1 MSEAREDD
9 EIDRGWERPR
19 VLDAFFGPDAVAR
32 DAHGVIDASAGTG
45 KTYTL
50 EHLVLELVAA
60 GAPIEEILV
69 VTFTDKATREMK
81 QRVRARL
88 VTARSRLA
96 ISIASHAE
104 VPEHA
109 RALLTRLTKAVASFD
124 RASIS
129 TIHAFCQRALA
140 EHAFASGRPFTFER
154 TDGRES
160 FGRAVRQAVRAGLA
174 SGASERPG
182 HASFRSALVAL
193 RAAGSEGAV
202 ARLEA
207 LLYAWMREPGEV
219 RPLFSADEAARALL
233 STPSASEL
241 LSPRWAS
248 LLAEV
253 PSLTAR
259 ARIRD
264 ALLELATELA
274 PHRDAFAAALERGE
288 DCADQLVWGPALAW
302 ASSSTDPRAIET
314 NAALCATHTVAVPE
328 LADTF
333 RVLHRAL
340 GSPVPYL
347 VHTILPRVRALW
359 TREKRETSTLDFDDM
374 LTALRDALASDV
386 AVCRALR
393 ARYRHALV
401 DEFQDTDEVQ
411 WEIFRRL
418 FVDRDDEEVVGES
431 RDTHARTL
439 FVIGDVKQ
447 AIYGFRSADVHTFE
461 DACRTLERAGAAR
474 VVLDQSFRSSP
485 AMLDALHRVFAARA
499 DAPAVGASGMASSG
513 MASSGMAPSGMGRG
527 LAGYTQRV
535 TSGVPERSVIDRDG
549 NEAPAVVIQH
559 LIGTP
564 ELRLPLI
571 RRALAD
577 AIAKE
582 ILAITGDGLRLRDA
596 ASTSTRPV
604 KLSDVFVLTRS
615 AAEGRD
621 VAEALRRL
629 AVPHAF
635 FKQDGL
641 FRTRE
646 ASDVLDVLRAV
657 ADRHDRDLATRAI
670 LGPFFGVPLGELPAA
685 HAIDASHPL
694 ARRLTRWASLAEHG
708 QLAALFSAM
717 LDGAG
722 PEGSGLARRELYLHE
737 GERVLVNLR
746 HLLEW
751 LLELGTRRRL
761 SIAELGLELS
771 RRIERAKDERA
782 SSDDEDVQKLE
793 SEREAVQIL
802 TMHKS
807 KGLEAEVVFVF
818 GGWGKPPKRR
828 LMPRVVHER
837 VASSEASGEE
847 ARVRRV
853 AWAVADD
860 GISEKDV
867 LVETSRGP
875 VPLREAL
882 RTEARAEDERLYYVA
897 LTRAKRRLYLPYFGT
912 PPRPEPR
919 RDDVTYDPPHLKG
932 SYAVLNDR
940 LRALAEEGVLTSA
953 PFSVTAI
960 DVGPRVRARAGVI
973 TLPTV
978 ASVVEGV
985 LAPLPSSE
993 RARLVSRHAGFEV
1006 TSYTRMKSLARAR
1019 AEAAGEASHVDV
1031 APSLALLAGET
1042 PIETPLSGAREPGG
1056 ARFGV
1061 LVHGLLEDL
1070 LRARALETS
1079 EERIAAHPRVIERL
1093 RDHAPTD
1100 EERALALTL
1109 ASRAMTAPLSTDVLE
1124 LPGGVL
1130 TLSRRV
1136 AEMPFLF
1143 PVPERM
1149 HTPIERLGADEG
1161 FVVERGYVRGV
1172 IDLLFEHEGRVFVLD
1187 WKTDRL
1193 AGYDEASL
1201 RAHVE
1206 HDYRVQIALYT
1217 LAALRVIARSAE
1229 GALETEA
1236 LHARFGGLVYV
1247 FVRGL
1252 ESPTNEGDPRA
1263 LGEDSGPRSAGVL
1276 AMRPSLA
1283 EVLAWERAARHE
1295 DSLLGAPLPA
1305 RREPLA
1311 PHAVIVEEP

>member
-1 MSEAREDD
+1 MSEDARDGF
-9 EIDRGWERPR
+9 DRGWDRPR
-19 VLDAFFGPDAVAR
+19 VLDAFFGEGAVAR

-50 EHLVLELVAA
+50 EHLVLELVAG

-88 VTARSRLA
+88 VAARTRLA
-96 ISIASHAE
+96 ASVAGHPRMPE
-104 VPEHA
+104 VA
-109 RALLTRLTKAVASFD
+109 RALLARLTAAVAGFD
-124 RASIS
+124 RAAIS

-160 FGRAVRQAVRAGLA
+160 FGRAVRQAVRVGLA
-174 SGASERPG
+174 SGASRRAG
-182 HASFRSALVAL
+182 HAAFRSALVAL
-193 RAAGSEGAV
+193 RASGSEGAV

-219 RPLFSADEAARALL
+219 RPAFHPEEAARALL
-233 STPSASEL
+233 ATPTATEL
-241 LSPRWAS
+241 LSSSWAER
-248 LLAEV
+248 LAEI

-259 ARIRD
+259 ARVRD

-274 PHRDAFAAALERGE
+274 PHRDDLAAALARGDDVARGE
-288 DCADQLVWGPALAW
+288 DAADQHAWGPALVW
-302 ASSSTDPRAIET
+302 ASSSTDPRGVET
-314 NAALCATHTVAVPE
+314 NAALCAAQTVVIPE
-328 LADTF
+328 IAATF
-333 RVLHRAL
+333 QTLHRAL

-347 VHTILPRVRALW
+347 VHTILPRVRDVW
-359 TREKRETSTLDFDDM
+359 MREKRETSTLDFDDM

-386 AVCRALR
+386 AVRRALR

-418 FVDRDDEEVVGES
+418 FVDRDDEDGEPPGP
-431 RDTHARTL
+431 ARTL

-461 DACRTLERAGAAR
+461 DACGALERRGAAR
-474 VVLDQSFRSSP
+474 AVLDQSFRSSP
-485 AMLDALHRVFAARA
+485 AMLEALDRVFAARA
-499 DAPAVGASGMASSG
+499 EAPLQ
-513 MASSGMAPSGMGRG
+513 RG
-527 LAGYTQRV
+527 LAGYVQRV
-535 TSGVPERSVIDRDG
+535 TSGVPERCALDRDG
-549 NEAPAVVIQH
+549 REAPAVVVQH
-559 LIGTP
+559 LVGAP

-582 ILAITGDGLRLRDA
+582 IRAITGEGLRLRDEVGGEA
-596 ASTSTRPV
+596 RPV

-621 VAEALRRL
+621 VAEALRRH

-646 ASDVLDVLRAV
+646 ATDVLEVLRAV
-657 ADRHDRDLATRAI
+657 ADRHDRDLATRAL
-670 LGPFFGVPLGELPAA
+670 LGPFFGVPLGDLAAA
-685 HAIDASHPL
+685 HAIDAGHPL
-694 ARRLTRWASLAEHG
+694 ARRLARWASLAEHG

-722 PEGSGLARRELYLHE
+722 PDGSGLARRELYLHE

-746 HLLEW
+746 HLFEW

-761 SIAELGLELS
+761 SVAELSVELS
-771 RRIERAKDERA
+771 QRIERAKDERA
-782 SSDDEDVQKLE
+782 GSDDEDVQKLE

-818 GGWGKPPKRR
+818 GGLGKPPKRR
-828 LMPRVVHER
+828 LLPRVVHER
-837 VASSEASGEE
+837 VRGGAEGD
-847 ARVRRV
+847 RVRRV

-867 LVETSRGP
+867 LVDTDEGAL
-875 VPLREAL
+875 PLREAL
-882 RTEARAEDERLYYVA
+882 RAEARTEDERLYYVA
-897 LTRAKRRLYLPYFGT
+897 LTRAKRRLYVPYFGS
-912 PPRPEPR
+912 PPRPLPR
-919 RDDVTYDPPHLKG
+919 RDDVAYDPPHLKG

-940 LRALAEEGVLTSA
+940 LRALAEEGALTSD
-953 PFSVTAI
+953 PFAVTSI
-960 DVGPRVRARAGVI
+960 DVGPRTRARAGTI
-973 TLPTV
+973 TLP
-978 ASVVEGV
+978 SVSPIETPVV
-985 LAPLPSSE
+985 SPLPPSE
-993 RARLVSRHAGFEV
+993 RARLVARHAGFEV
-1006 TSYTRMKSLARAR
+1006 TSYTRMKSLARSR
-1019 AEAAGEASHVDV
+1019 AEAAGEGSHVDV
-1031 APSLALLAGET
+1031 APSLALLAGEM
-1042 PIETPLSGAREPGG
+1042 PIDAPMAAREPGG

-1061 LVHGLLEDL
+1061 LVHGVLEDL
-1070 LRARALETS
+1070 LRAGATDTR
-1079 EERIAAHPRVIERL
+1079 EEAIAAQPSVIERL
-1093 RDHAPTD
+1093 RAQAPTD

-1109 ASRAMTAPLSTDVLE
+1109 AARAMTAPLSASALG
-1124 LPGGVL
+1124 LPAGAAGLPSGVAAV
-1130 TLSRRV
+1130 SRRV
-1136 AEMPFLF
+1136 AELPFLF
-1143 PVPERM
+1143 PVPERA
-1149 HTPIERLGADEG
+1149 HASIEALAAQGAGFVIERG
-1161 FVVERGYVRGV
+1161 FVRGV
-1172 IDLLFEHEGRVFVLD
+1172 IDLLFEHEGRVYVLD

-1193 AGYDEASL
+1193 ASYDEPSMA
-1201 RAHVE
+1201 AHVD

-1217 LAALRVIARSAE
+1217 LAALRVLARGAE
-1229 GALETEA
+1229 VALDTES
-1236 LHARFGGLVYV
+1236 LYGRFGGLIYV

-1252 ESPTNEGDPRA
+1252 GSTGD
-1263 LGEDSGPRSAGVL
+1263 AGVL

-1283 EVLAWERAARHE
+1283 EVLSWERASRHE
-1295 DSLLGAPLPA
+1295 DGLLGAPLPA
-1305 RREPLA
+1305 RRDPLV
-1311 PHAVIVEEP
+1311 PQTLVVEDA